1 MARVLVNDDV
11 SSLYPNLIRIFGYN
25 SRNQKDKDVYVNLLD
40 LRLQA
45 KHNKVDES
53 FLQQLALT
61 NKDLK
66 NGLKLP
72 LNAYS
77 GALRAKF
84 NALYDNLQGFSICT
98 TGQLLLLQLAF
109 DLKTIPTVEMISLNT
124 DAVMFMVDEEYLEQS
139 KQVLLDW
146 QHLTKLEL
154 EEDDIQKIIM
164 RDVNNYVEI
173 VKTGDNDYE
182 VHYKGGLFSGNHE
195 FKWDK
200 ENHKFNYTFKDDLKS
215 NSLTICAEA
224 ILKEL
229 LFDIPCEETIN
240 KCDDIFRFQMIS
252 HLGSTYMYMVQQDGE
267 EYLQLPQRNNRIYA
281 GKVKSGMIYKVKDN
295 EDGTLRYDKLANC
308 PPNPIIDNK
317 NKLGINDINKKW
329 YITYTK
335 QKINDFIG
343 GNEVFMDEKL
353 DKLKKDEL
361 IEMVINLKNQVEET
375 PVADTAFDTADF
387 DGKCQIK
394 LLQKI
399 QKFRAEVRRH
409 NFILDKVLPNNLGGG
424 EYYSADQ
431 IYNAIQEIALDVGLD
446 FAFEVVD
453 VIRFD
458 LAGFKPATGAPQH
471 IATVKCE
478 ITLGD
483 IDTGAMQKYTMISQ
497 GSDSID
503 KAVNSASSYAL
514 RNWFDKNF
522 TPCFI
527 NGERVQYGDNNS
539 FSVETVPTEIKSQPK
554 TPTFVPQEKKE
565 QIVKEI
571 TQEPQ
576 AIATEQDDVD
586 VLTDLIYKYRDLT
599 GDPKA
604 GSKKLDAIMKG
615 SYSDVDI
622 MNWTLSFQNAIND
635 IEEGKANE

>member
-25 SRNQKDKDVYVNLLD
+25 SRNQKDKDVYVNLLE

-53 FLQQLALT
+53 FLQQLTLT

-109 DLKTIPTVEMISLNT
+109 DLKKIPTVEMISLNT
-124 DAVMFMVDEEYLEQS
+124 DAVMFMVDEEYLDQS

-182 VHYKGGLFSGNHE
+182 VHYKGGLFSGKHD

-200 ENHKFNYTFKDDLKS
+200 ENYKFNYTFSDDLKS

-252 HLGSTYMYMVQQDGE
+252 HLGSTYAYMVQQDGD
-267 EYLQLPQRNNRIYA
+267 EYLQLPQRNNRVYA
-281 GKVKSGMIYKVKDN
+281 GKVKSGLIYKVKEN
-295 EDGTLRYDKLANC
+295 KDGTLKYDKLANC
-308 PPNPIIDNK
+308 PPNPVIDNK

-375 PVADTAFDTADF
+375 PVANTAIDVAPFYE
-387 DGKCQIK
+387 KCQIK

-399 QKFRAEVRRH
+399 QQFRAEVRQH

-431 IYNAIQEIALDVGLD
+431 IYNAIQEIALAVGLD

-478 ITLGD
+478 IALRD
-483 IDTGAMQKYTMISQ
+483 IDTGAMQRYTMISQ

-586 VLTDLIYKYRDLT
+586 VLTDLIYKYRELT

>member
-11 SSLYPNLIRIFGYN
+11 SSLYPNLARIFGYN
-25 SRNQKDKDVYVNLLD
+25 SRNQKDKDAYVNLLD

-45 KHNKVDES
+45 KHNKVDEA
-53 FLQQLALT
+53 FLRELSLT

-66 NGLKLP
+66 GGLKLP
-72 LNAYS
+72 LNAYT

-84 NALYDNLQGFSICT
+84 NALYDSLQGFSICT

-109 DLKTIPTVEMISLNT
+109 DLKKIPTVEMISLNT
-124 DAVMFMVDEEYLEQS
+124 DAVMFMVDEEYLDQS

-182 VHYKGGLFSGNHE
+182 VHYKGGLFSGKHD

-200 ENHKFNYTFKDDLKS
+200 ENYKFNYTFSDDLKS

-252 HLGSTYMYMVQQDGE
+252 HLGSTYMYMVQQDGA
-267 EYLQLPQRNNRIYA
+267 EYTQLPQRNNRIYA
-281 GKVKSGMIYKVKDN
+281 GKVKNGMIYKVKEN
-295 EDGTLRYDKLANC
+295 KDGTLRYDKLANC

-329 YITYTK
+329 YITYAK

-361 IEMVINLKNQVEET
+361 IEMVVNLKNQVEET
-375 PVADTAFDTADF
+375 PVANTAFDTAPF
-387 DGKCQIK
+387 CEKCQIK

-399 QKFRAEVRRH
+399 NEFRKQVRDH

-431 IYNAIQEIALDVGLD
+431 IYNAIQEIALSVGLD

-478 ITLGD
+478 ITLCD

-522 TPCFI
+522 TPCII
-527 NGERVQYGDNNS
+527 NGERVQYGDENS
-539 FSVETVPTEIKSQPK
+539 FSVETVPTEVKSQPK

-576 AIATEQDDVD
+576 KESTGQEDVD
-586 VLTDLIYKYRDLT
+586 VLTDLIYEYRELS
-599 GDPKA
+599 GDTKA
-604 GSKKLDAIMKG
+604 GGKKLEAIMNG
-615 SYSDVDI
+615 SYSDIDI
-622 MNWTLSFQNAIND
+622 MNWTLSFQNAVND
-635 IEEGKANE
+635 IKEGRTNE

>member
-53 FLQQLALT
+53 FLQQLTLT

-109 DLKTIPTVEMISLNT
+109 DLKKIPTVEMISLNT
-124 DAVMFMVDEEYLEQS
+124 DAVMFMVDEEYLDQS

-182 VHYKGGLFSGNHE
+182 VHYKGGLFSGKHD

-200 ENHKFNYTFKDDLKS
+200 ENYKFNYTFSDDLKS

-240 KCDDIFRFQMIS
+240 KCNDIFRFQMIS
-252 HLGSTYMYMVQQDGE
+252 HLGSTYAYMVQQDGD
-267 EYLQLPQRNNRIYA
+267 EYLQLPQRNNRVYA
-281 GKVKSGMIYKVKDN
+281 GKVKSGLIYKVKEN
-295 EDGTLRYDKLANC
+295 KDGTLKYDKLANC
-308 PPNPIIDNK
+308 PPNPVIDNK

-375 PVADTAFDTADF
+375 PVANTAIDEAPFYA
-387 DGKCQIK
+387 KCQIK

-399 QKFRAEVRRH
+399 QQFRAEVRRH

-431 IYNAIQEIALDVGLD
+431 IYNAIQEIALAVGLD

-478 ITLGD
+478 ITLSD
-483 IDTGAMQKYTMISQ
+483 TDTGIMQKYTMISQ

-571 TQEPQ
+571 TQEQQ

-586 VLTDLIYKYRDLT
+586 VLTDLIYKYRELT